1 MASNTMMSV
10 SISQVDG
17 APGKVYYPLSHDILP
32 IPQPTG
38 NQVLVKVQAAAL
50 NHRDKFIRQHLYPGT
65 AFHIPLGADC
75 VGRVVALGAAAS
87 DLSLLNK
94 RVLIYPA
101 RGWVSSPAA
110 PESSSFAVLGGTKFY
125 PGTFAEYVL
134 VDSPD
139 LLSACP
145 EHLDDLHAA
154 AVPLAA
160 LTAYRAVVTKAE
172 IGVGKTLVVTGAG
185 GGVAIFAIQIAKAL
199 GANVFVTAGNEQ
211 KLSFAVNTLGADG
224 GVLYKEDGWGKKLR
238 GIIKDRVGGE
248 IDAVVDGAGGDVVA
262 QLVGGIKAGGK
273 IVCYGM
279 TTGPK
284 VDVGMAAVLKNIDF
298 RGTTMGSKREFDEVL
313 QLIAKTKLQPVVA
326 QVINGLNNMEDAFR
340 ALMASER
347 AGKIVVTINEE
358 SRANM

>member
-1 MASNTMMSV
+1 MSTV
-10 SISQVDG
+10 LL
-17 APGKVYYPLSHDILP
+17 VYYPLSHDILP

-50 NHRDKFIRQHLYPGT
+50 NHRDKFIRQHLYPGA
-65 AFHIPLGADC
+65 AFYIPLGADC

-125 PGTFAEYVL
+125 PKALKSTYNGTFAEYVL
-134 VDSPD
+134 VGSPD
-139 LLSACP
+139 LLSTCP

-160 LTAYRAVVTKAE
+160 LTAYRVVVTKAE

-238 GIIKDRVGGE
+238 GIIKDRAGGE

-313 QLIAKTKLQPVVA
+313 QLIAKTELQPVVA